1 MHILIADDDPIARLV
16 LQKTLSRLGHNVV
29 AVDNGTD
36 ATAAL
41 LAADGPR
48 FAILDWMMPGAD
60 GLTVCRTVRER
71 PSPYVYVI
79 LLTARDSPADMVIG
93 LDAGADDFL
102 SKPFDAIELKARVR
116 SGERVVELQSNLLEA
131 QAALEHQATHD
142 RLTGLWNRGMIMDHL
157 TRTASCGSREK
168 RAVSVVMA
176 DVDHFKH
183 VNDEHGHSAGDAVL
197 CEVARRMR
205 SVLRDYDTIGRYG
218 GEEFL
223 LVVSGD
229 ESLGRDL
236 AERIRLAV
244 GATPV
249 TADARSIP
257 VTASF
262 GVASS
267 TSLGYDT
274 TALIN
279 AADKALYDA
288 KAAGRNTVKVV

>member
-1 MHILIADDDPIARLV
+1 MRILIADDDPIARLV
-16 LQKTLSRLGHNVV
+16 LEKTLSRLGHNVV

-36 ATAAL
+36 AAAAL

-168 RAVSVVMA
+168 RPVSVVLA
-176 DVDHFKH
+176 DIDHFKR

-205 SVLRDYDTIGRYG
+205 SVLRDYDAVGRYG

-229 ESLGRDL
+229 ESLGREL
-236 AERIRLAV
+236 AERIRLALS
-244 GATPV
+244 ATPI
-249 TADARSIP
+249 TADACTIP
-257 VTASF
+257 LTASF

-267 TSLGYDT
+267 ASLGYDT
-274 TALIN
+274 IALIN
-279 AADKALYDA
+279 AADKALYEA
-288 KAAGRNTVKVV
+288 KAAGRNTVLVA

>member
-36 ATAAL
+36 AAAAL

-168 RAVSVVMA
+168 RPVSVVLA
-176 DVDHFKH
+176 DIDHFKR

-205 SVLRDYDTIGRYG
+205 SVLRDYDAVGRYG

-229 ESLGRDL
+229 ESLGREL
-236 AERIRLAV
+236 AERIRLALS
-244 GATPV
+244 ATPI
-249 TADARSIP
+249 TADACTIP
-257 VTASF
+257 LTASF

-267 TSLGYDT
+267 ASLGYDT
-274 TALIN
+274 IALIN
-279 AADKALYDA
+279 AADKALYEA
-288 KAAGRNTVKVV
+288 KAAGRNTVLVA